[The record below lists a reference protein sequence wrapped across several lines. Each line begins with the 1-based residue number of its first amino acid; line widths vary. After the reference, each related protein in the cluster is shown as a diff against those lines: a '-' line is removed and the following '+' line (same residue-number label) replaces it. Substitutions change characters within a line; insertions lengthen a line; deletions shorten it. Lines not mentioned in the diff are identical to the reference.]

1 MPSLCFVKA
10 AGIILESCQHVMAG
24 KNSAIQSL
32 RRMSILGLVEATKKK
47 TKKKS
52 KIALSIKKLGL
63 INELI

>member
-10 AGIILESCQHVMAG
+10 SGIILESCQHVMAG

-47 TKKKS
+47 KKKKKS
-52 KIALSIKKLGL
+52 KIALSIKKLWP
-63 INELI
+63 NQ

>member
-10 AGIILESCQHVMAG
+10 SGIILESCQHVMAG